1 VRHIQEGGNNTK
13 YFHLVANGKH
23 RRKNIYQLEQEE
35 GTIVGQDNLKTY
47 ISKYYKALFGA
58 PIESSVSLVENFNN
72 DIPQIS
78 QEENN
83 ILTAEFT
90 KTEV

>member
-1 VRHIQEGGNNTK
+1 LLTGNN
-13 YFHLVANGKH
+13 

-47 ISKYYKALFGA
+47 ISKYNKALFGA

-78 QEENN
+78 QDENN

-90 KTEV
+90 ETEV

>member
-1 VRHIQEGGNNTK
+1 VKHIQEGGNNTK
-13 YFHLVANGKH
+13 YFHLVDNGKH
-23 RRKNIYQLEQEE
+23 RRKKIYQLEQEE
-35 GTIVGQDNLKTY
+35 ETIVGQDNLKTY
-47 ISKYYKALFGA
+47 ISEYYRALFGA

-83 ILTAEFT
+83 I
-90 KTEV
+90 